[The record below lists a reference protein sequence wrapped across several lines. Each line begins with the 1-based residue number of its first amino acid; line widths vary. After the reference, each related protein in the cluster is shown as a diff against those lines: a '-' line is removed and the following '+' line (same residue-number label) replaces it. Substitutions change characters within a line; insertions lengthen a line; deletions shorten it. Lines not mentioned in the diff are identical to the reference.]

1 MTCKKAP
8 GVPIN
13 HVTRPSRPS
22 EVLDPLNDCA
32 RLRRLIAEIER
43 QVYFQLP
50 IILSNKN
57 QISFQLRVNYI
68 VVIIMYI
75 GVLACGILNW

>member
-57 QISFQLRVNYI
+57 KISFQLGFWPV
-68 VVIIMYI
+68 
-75 GVLACGILNW
+75 AH